1 MKRINVS
8 PDLLAS
14 MTADALFGGRSN
26 QRPAEPAGPK
36 RVKTSRLGRWF
47 KPRPANPAASKPSSA
62 RGLTL
67 DDDWVGGWYARTRQL
82 QAATLANFAERSAA
96 RTDSVASDVD
106 GGESKAA
113 VDVVTQ
119 IKDFS

>member
-36 RVKTSRLGRWF
+36 PTRTSRLGRWF
-47 KPRPANPAASKPSSA
+47 KPRPASPAASKPSSA

-96 RTDSVASDVD
+96 RTDS
-106 GGESKAA
+106 
-113 VDVVTQ
+113 
-119 IKDFS
+119 